1 MKYNVSIVKHNQIVW
16 TIKKGTFLG
25 KYAVAKKTGHV
36 CPVKNKQRG
45 LIEAILPEPPHHDIQ
60 QRLSGITAT
69 WLVQDG

>member
-1 MKYNVSIVKHNQIVW
+1 MITPSHLSLRNNC
-16 TIKKGTFLG
+16 KKGTFLG